1 MQELLT
7 EGDRPHVENKVRVK
21 SRIASDKPPK
31 LTYDYKHNQLSH
43 ALEVANKARGFK
55 S

>member
-1 MQELLT
+1 MQESLT
-7 EGDRPHVENKVRVK
+7 EGDQPHAENKVRVK
-21 SRIASDKPPK
+21 SRLVSDKPLK

-43 ALEVANKARGFK
+43 ALDVANKARGFK